1 MKARLAASGLT
12 LLALW
17 WHIERLGWLEGGT
30 EVELREVRRDEERQD
45 SRLKLSTTVDLPQ

>member
-17 WHIERLGWLEGGT
+17 RHAERIGWLDGGI
-30 EVELREVRRDEERQD
+30 ELELREVRRDEERRD